1 MNKIFEKSR
10 GQIVVL
16 YAGIIASLLVAAAL
30 GTDEAVKYM
39 NWQHARKVADAA
51 ALAGANYLT
60 GIAYPSSSIDSTC
73 TGQTDNASQVA
84 CTYAVKNGLP
94 AGDLSITDTAT
105 TITVTAT
112 QSGLPYYFGNAMGT
126 FADYSVSATAVAG
139 SPGPVNTVEQGLLPL
154 GLQCT
159 SPCPAGS
166 LVAGEPVSFG
176 TKFISST
183 INLAGNWGWLDL
195 DGSGGSTLKTNIADG
210 ASGSYSVGQTIYTD
224 PGKKNGPIT
233 QGLNSRFAGCPT
245 IADPCNG
252 SNPNG
257 TSGIPG
263 GDPCLVVVPVV
274 DFGAAT
280 KNGNTSLTIE
290 AFAEVYLDPNTTTGT
305 SINGCYVSSVVG
317 DTQTGSTYSDGPTTP
332 PVLVQ

>member
-1 MNKIFEKSR
+1 MNRIFEKSR
-10 GQIVVL
+10 GQIFVL

-73 TGQTDNASQVA
+73 TGQKDNASQVA

-105 TITVTAT
+105 TITVTAS
-112 QSGLPYYFGNAMGT
+112 QSGLPYYFGNAMG
-126 FADYSVSATAVAG
+126 ALGDYSVAATAVAN
-139 SPGPVNTVEQGLLPL
+139 SPGPVNQCDNCGIMPF
-154 GLQCT
+154 GLQCA

-176 TKFISST
+176 TKFISAT
-183 INLAGNWGWLDL
+183 VNAAGNWGWLNP
-195 DGSGGSTLKTNIADG
+195 DGKGGANLKNNIENGVSGTF
-210 ASGSYSVGQTIYTD
+210 SVGEEVDTKSGATT
-224 PGKKNGPIT
+224 GPVN
-233 QGLNSRFAGCPT
+233 QGMSERMGTCPS

-252 SNPNG
+252 GNP
-257 TSGIPG
+257 SDIPG
-263 GDPCLVVVPVV
+263 GDPCLVIVPVV
-274 DFGAAT
+274 DFT
-280 KNGNTSLTIE
+280 NVNGSKDTPIE
-290 AFAEVYLDPNTTTGT
+290 AFAEVYLDPSTTSGT

-317 DTQTGSTYSDGPTTP
+317 NTTAGSSYSDGPTAP
-332 PVLVQ
+332 PVLIR